1 MSGEQLL
8 KEALALPAAEKAKL
22 AEELLSS
29 LDNAAQHE
37 IDRAWAD
44 EAEHRIDAFEKGQMD
59 AEPVED
65 VIKAM
70 RERKR

>member
-1 MSGEQLL
+1 MSSEQLL

-29 LDNAAQHE
+29 LDDAAQYE
-37 IDRAWAD
+37 IDRAWGD
-44 EAEHRIDAFEKGQMD
+44 EAERRIAAFEKGKMH

-70 RERKR
+70 RDRKR